1 MITSTHIL
9 QLYHLLKND
18 EIVKVFFT
26 GENAVEIGIKDELD
40 ESADNTAVFIKRQ
53 NERCIIINLD
63 NVDFVCITNK
73 FL

>member
-1 MITSTHIL
+1 MITSTHII
-9 QLYHLLKND
+9 QLSHLLSED
-18 EIVKVFFT
+18 EIIKVFFT
-26 GENAVEIGIKDELD
+26 GENAVEIGAKDELD

-53 NERCIIINLD
+53 NGRCVIINLD